1 MHLSLISLVWDRE
14 KIPLLQGQS
23 RPILPD
29 LSSALHFPTAMRR
42 VDGGEE
48 EDEVEA
54 AVSTTSTT
62 SSSSIGEEGRGVA
75 VVTVRVDGMLVELV
89 PNTMFA
95 VDGCCMMVMVMV
107 SLVVVGLIVVTIW
120 DSETD
125 VRLL

>member
-1 MHLSLISLVWDRE
+1 MHLSLISLVWVRE

-42 VDGGEE
+42 VDGGDDE

-62 SSSSIGEEGRGVA
+62 SSSSIGEEGPGV
-75 VVTVRVDGMLVELV
+75 VVRVRVDGMLVELV
-89 PNTMFA
+89 PKTMFA
-95 VDGCCMMVMVMV
+95 VDG
-107 SLVVVGLIVVTIW
+107 
-120 DSETD
+120 
-125 VRLL
+125 